1 MTIQAYT
8 SDRKPQLAELLTAY
22 FLEISDDL
30 SEDIIREKLTDFI
43 HQQHQKGVISIS
55 FVLDGTASAGFSIYQ
70 IDTPE
75 SDWCKRP
82 GWGFIREF
90 YITPYARRQ
99 GFGSQLAAHT
109 QQRLQEMGAA
119 KLYLT
124 SDPAALAFWQNQGWR
139 YTDDLC
145 SNGLHYLEK

>member
-8 SDRKPQLAELLTAY
+8 SDRKPQLAKLLTAY

-43 HQQHQKGVISIS
+43 HQQHQKGVVSIS
-55 FVLDGTASAGFSIYQ
+55 FVLDGTAAAGFSIYQ

-90 YITPYARRQ
+90 YISPPYRKKGIGRLLCRHTEQ
-99 GFGSQLAAHT
+99 QLCS
-109 QQRLQEMGAA
+109 LGAA
-119 KLYLT
+119 RLYLT
-124 SDPAALAFWQNQGWR
+124 ADNAIPFWQKCGW
-139 YTDDLC
+139 THTEEI
-145 SNGLHYLEK
+145 STNGLYYLEK